1 VKTGGLL
8 TSVTRQRV
16 VGTLYAAGRCPRH
29 QSAVISIRNT
39 SNKMRSKIHNYF
51 WPGADE
57 LSDGAID
64 FGDLPSS
71 LVGKFSISASAFPL
85 KLVIVLVRIY

>member
-1 VKTGGLL
+1 
-8 TSVTRQRV
+8 
-16 VGTLYAAGRCPRH
+16 
-29 QSAVISIRNT
+29 
-39 SNKMRSKIHNYF
+39 MRSKIHNYS
-51 WPGADE
+51 WPGAGE